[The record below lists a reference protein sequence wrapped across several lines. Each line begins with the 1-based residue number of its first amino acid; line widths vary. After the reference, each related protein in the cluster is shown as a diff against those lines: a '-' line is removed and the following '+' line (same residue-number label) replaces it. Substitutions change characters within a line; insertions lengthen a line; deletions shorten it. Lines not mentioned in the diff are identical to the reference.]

1 MLQGFDHPIFR
12 WTTFP
17 QMGTSRVEQKSPA
30 RRSCQENF
38 VGNGKSA
45 KAFPQQSYAES
56 VWTVP
61 HRAVPHTPL
70 ASFHFR
76 IAGTSDL
83 QNRTLGR
90 QRLGGASLSHLP
102 SSKRQKT
109 SSSDEK
115 AGADGSRSST
125 AGHYNC
131 ASRTRHQP
139 NLPGGEEKDQRVTC
153 INLPMRYHN
162 RSPGCQQLNL
172 PGGNR
177 TCADHEAVISVFEVV
192 SS

>member
-45 KAFPQQSYAES
+45 KAFPQQSYAEAF
-56 VWTVP
+56 WTVP

-102 SSKRQKT
+102 SGKSRRPAALTRKRGQMAAGRQQLGT
-109 SSSDEK
+109 TTAPAEPAISPTSQEGSSRTSESRASTCRCATTTDPQAASSSTSQEGLEK
-115 AGADGSRSST
+115 TASSE
-125 AGHYNC
+125 
-131 ASRTRHQP
+131 R
-139 NLPGGEEKDQRVTC
+139 
-153 INLPMRYHN
+153 
-162 RSPGCQQLNL
+162 
-172 PGGNR
+172 
-177 TCADHEAVISVFEVV
+177 
-192 SS
+192 